1 MSKARVLILRAPGTN
16 CNIETAYAFQIAGA
30 DTTTVHVNQLL
41 RHESSLADYQVLV
54 IPGGF
59 SYGDDVGAGKILA
72 NEMRLKLGED
82 VVKFVQ
88 NGGLI
93 LGICNG
99 FQVLV
104 KAGFLPEPANENAPE
119 VTLTT
124 NDSSRFEC
132 RWVHLRVNPDIPCV
146 FTRGIEEMYLP
157 VAHAEGKLVV
167 EPGRLSEVKAALY
180 YADPQGGMNVNYPD
194 NPNGSVDN
202 IAGLCDSSGR
212 IFALMPH
219 PERHVRGTQHPQWT
233 RLGIRDY
240 GDGFRVFQNAVDW
253 VIHS

>member
-1 MSKARVLILRAPGTN
+1 MSKAQVLILRAPGTN
-16 CNIETAYAFQIAGA
+16 CNVETAYAFQLAGA
-30 DTTTVHVNQLL
+30 DTTTVHINQLL
-41 RHESSLADYQVLV
+41 RHEYRLADYQVLV

-72 NEMRLKLGED
+72 NELKLKLGED
-82 VVKFVQ
+82 VVRFVQ

-104 KAGFLPEPANENAPE
+104 KAGFLPEPGNENAPR

-124 NDSSRFEC
+124 NDSGRFEC
-132 RWVHLRVNPDIPCV
+132 RWVHLRVNRNSPCV
-146 FTRGIEEMYLP
+146 FTRGVEAMYLP
-157 VAHAEGKLVV
+157 IAHAEGKLVV
-167 EPGRLSEVKAALY
+167 EPDRLPDVTAALY
-180 YADPQGGMNVNYPD
+180 YSGPQGETNVSYPD

-240 GDGFRVFQNAVDW
+240 GDGFPVFRNAVDW
-253 VIHS
+253 VSHL